1 MEKAFLE
8 TNAICRFLNEKLS
21 GEEIR
26 ALLSCYKYK
35 PVIGFHVI
43 YELART
49 FLSSNKDEI
58 AKTLF
63 EIVRD
68 LNPDISEEPK
78 VILPNEYNWYSNG
91 IRFDCFL
98 SGMRKYLAR
107 EEIVKLAMGVFDDS
121 ARTFISSRDMKF
133 KEEHPVMGREQVN
146 IFLNNPPVKKL
157 HSFEDVVKYYESDIP
172 ILIEQIY
179 KGAASTD
186 EAKDMAGKIDQF
198 PCLKATVMANLYLDF
213 IVVVH
218 KTPPA
223 TDKVDDHRHIVD
235 ASYCD
240 VFVTEENQLLANV
253 PRINSRLKPIK
264 WSTIGK
270 GIVEVKGSAGVRE
283 C

>member
-8 TNAICRFLNEKLS
+8 TNAICRFLEEKLS

-26 ALLSCYKYK
+26 ALLSCYKYE

-78 VILPNEYNWYSNG
+78 VILLNEYNLYSSG
-91 IRFDCFL
+91 TRFDYFL
-98 SGMRKYLAR
+98 RGMRKYSAR
-107 EEIVKLAMGVFDDS
+107 EAIVRLAMGVFDDK
-121 ARTFISSRDMKF
+121 ARQFISSRDINF
-133 KEEHPVMGREQVN
+133 KKEHPITGQEN
-146 IFLNNPPVKKL
+146 IKIFLDNPPVEKL
-157 HSFEDVVKYYESDIP
+157 HSFEDVVKYYEGDIP
-172 ILIEQIY
+172 ILIKQIL
-179 KGAASTD
+179 KDVVSSD
-186 EAKDMAGKIDQF
+186 EAKGMAGNIDQF
-198 PCLKATVMANLYLDF
+198 PCLKATVMANFYMTF
-213 IVVVH
+213 IAVVH
-218 KTPPA
+218 KDVPA
-223 TDKVDDHRHIVD
+223 TDKVDDHRHIIE

-240 VFVTEENQLLANV
+240 VFVTEEKQLLANV
-253 PRINSRLKPIK
+253 PRINSRIKPIK

-270 GIVEVKGSAGVRE
+270 GIENIIA
-283 C
+283 